1 MTSIV
6 IAEDH
11 QSLID
16 GLSLLFEND
25 PAFQI
30 IGKANDGQRLIDI
43 IKKRQPDVVLTDIR
57 MPKIDGIV
65 VTKMMK
71 RMYPTLKVIA
81 FTMFDEQES
90 IKQMMEAGAN
100 GYILKN
106 SGLVDVKEAIE
117 IVMKGETYFDK
128 SLDISFLEEGNS
140 TKKKKNI
147 LTNTEMQ
154 ILHLIGEGKNSYEIA
169 EIRGCSHSTI
179 QTHRKNMMKKL
190 NLHGKG
196 ELLRYAMDKNKY
208 DI

>member
-128 SLDISFLEEGNS
+128 SCFNGECVSSRIQNVEKLYNWLKSKGCELKIVSEISPAPN
-140 TKKKKNI
+140 
-147 LTNTEMQ
+147 
-154 ILHLIGEGKNSYEIA
+154 EIK
-169 EIRGCSHSTI
+169 T
-179 QTHRKNMMKKL
+179 TL
-190 NLHGKG
+190 
-196 ELLRYAMDKNKY
+196 
-208 DI
+208 

>member
-117 IVMKGETYFDK
+117 PV
-128 SLDISFLEEGNS
+128 
-140 TKKKKNI
+140 
-147 LTNTEMQ
+147 
-154 ILHLIGEGKNSYEIA
+154 
-169 EIRGCSHSTI
+169 
-179 QTHRKNMMKKL
+179 
-190 NLHGKG
+190 
-196 ELLRYAMDKNKY
+196 
-208 DI
+208 